1 MTRVPELRFDGFDG
15 EWEDSRLADIS
26 DVRDG
31 THDSP
36 KYINEG
42 YPLVTSKNIVNG
54 KLVFDDIN
62 YISKED
68 YININKR
75 SKVDKG
81 DILFSMIGT
90 VGNPL
95 ITKRDDFA
103 IKNVALIK
111 NNEKFNNSFILNLL
125 LSDIFKKYLNKQS
138 AGGTQK
144 FISLGLI
151 RNFKFKAPILD
162 EQEKMGDLFSKID
175 QLIEGQQEL
184 VDQTIAFKKSMLQ
197 KMFPKKDSLIP
208 EFRFEGFE
216 NEWKT
221 FKIKEL
227 ANIKTGESNTQD
239 ADENGE
245 YPFYIRSENPQ
256 TSNKY
261 LYDEEAVLTIGDG
274 KIGKVFFYVNG
285 KYDLHQRVYRIF
297 GFNENLDGKYFYHY
311 FSKFFLRRAISLSAK
326 ATVDSVRMEMISDM
340 IIKVPNLEEQIKIR
354 DFLENLDKKIA
365 KKEKLL
371 ELYKDMKKSLLQK
384 MFV

>member
-103 IKNVALIK
+103 IKLRIN
-111 NNEKFNNSFILNLL
+111 
-125 LSDIFKKYLNKQS
+125 
-138 AGGTQK
+138 QK
-144 FISLGLI
+144 F
-151 RNFKFKAPILD
+151 
-162 EQEKMGDLFSKID
+162 
-175 QLIEGQQEL
+175 
-184 VDQTIAFKKSMLQ
+184 
-197 KMFPKKDSLIP
+197 
-208 EFRFEGFE
+208 
-216 NEWKT
+216 
-221 FKIKEL
+221 
-227 ANIKTGESNTQD
+227 
-239 ADENGE
+239 
-245 YPFYIRSENPQ
+245 
-256 TSNKY
+256 
-261 LYDEEAVLTIGDG
+261 
-274 KIGKVFFYVNG
+274 
-285 KYDLHQRVYRIF
+285 
-297 GFNENLDGKYFYHY
+297 
-311 FSKFFLRRAISLSAK
+311 
-326 ATVDSVRMEMISDM
+326 
-340 IIKVPNLEEQIKIR
+340 
-354 DFLENLDKKIA
+354 
-365 KKEKLL
+365 
-371 ELYKDMKKSLLQK
+371 
-384 MFV
+384 